1 MSVKQLNN
9 NDNTQISAHFNAQE
23 FKCKCGGTHDIL
35 ISEELVQKLEE
46 LRTALNCKS
55 IVITSG
61 YRCQEHD
68 KNVGGSGSG
77 MHTKGLAVDCK
88 CFGQDG
94 NAISSKI
101 VSCKAQD
108 LGFTG
113 IANIDSDY
121 NLTHLDVRQGSK
133 WYGDEVVTSSYSVT
147 DDFYSY
153 YGLSKD
159 SLNISTKILAKGID
173 VSYSQGIID
182 WDKVKKSGEVDFAIL
197 RAGYGREISQID
209 SQFEHNY
216 SECKRLGI
224 PVGAYWYTYA
234 KTVNEALKEAET
246 CLKVIQGK
254 KFEYPIAFDIEE
266 SESLQNATELC
277 KAFCNKLESV
287 GYHTAIYSF
296 KSALEYNI
304 SEDIRNRYDIFLS
317 HVDVEKSSYKG
328 NYCIWQYS
336 WTGKIDGIESDVD
349 LDYAYIDYPNIIKNA
364 GLNGFLKQNII
375 INNENSN
382 KTNTLEQILEHIKS
396 IDEKIK

>member
-1 MSVKQLNN
+1 MSVKQLKNE
-9 NDNTQISAHFNAQE
+9 DNTQISEHFNVQE
-23 FKCKCGGTHDIL
+23 FKCKCGSTHDIL
-35 ISEELVQKLEE
+35 ISEELVQKLEK
-46 LRTALNCKS
+46 LRTALNCSS

-61 YRCQEHD
+61 YRCSTHD

-94 NAISSKI
+94 NAISSKL

-153 YGLSKD
+153 YGISKD
-159 SLNISTKILAKGID
+159 SLENSTKILEKGID
-173 VSYSQGIID
+173 VSYSQGKIE
-182 WDKVKKSGEVDFAIL
+182 WDKVKASGKVDFAIL

-209 SQFEHNY
+209 SQFERNY

-234 KTVNEALKEAET
+234 KTSEEALQEAET
-246 CLKVIQGK
+246 CLKIIKGK
-254 KFEYPIAFDIEE
+254 QFEYPIAFDIEE
-266 SESLQNATELC
+266 QDSLQNAIELC
-277 KAFCNKLESV
+277 KVFCDKLESA

-328 NYCIWQYS
+328 NYGIWQYS
-336 WTGKIDGIESDVD
+336 WTGKIDGIEGDVD
-349 LDYAYIDYPNIIKNA
+349 LDYAYIAYHKIIKNA
-364 GLNGFLKQNII
+364 
-375 INNENSN
+375 E
-382 KTNTLEQILEHIKS
+382 IK
-396 IDEKIK
+396 